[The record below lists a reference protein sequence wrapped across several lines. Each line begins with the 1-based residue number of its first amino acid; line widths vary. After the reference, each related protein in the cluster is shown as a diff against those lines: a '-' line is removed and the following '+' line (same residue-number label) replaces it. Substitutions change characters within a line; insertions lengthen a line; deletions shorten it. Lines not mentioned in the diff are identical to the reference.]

1 MIFSVLAAARIED
14 NDQQYQDDR
23 WTYESG
29 KPNQR
34 VTYTLNADRFWKQ
47 PNVLEGDASGR
58 CVASGVRANIWARA
72 RCRAEI
78 THVLRGGG
86 RFAMG
91 WGALRWQET
100 CNPDVV
106 RFGCHRQIRFL
117 AKKVAN
123 FLHEYH
129 SELFPGMNLLH
140 LPSDR
145 SSVDHLM
152 CMPC

>member
-34 VTYTLNADRFWKQ
+34 VTYRLEADRFSSWKQ

-58 CVASGVRANIWARA
+58 CVGSGVRANIWARA
-72 RCRAEI
+72 RRRAEI

-86 RFAMG
+86 RF
-91 WGALRWQET
+91 
-100 CNPDVV
+100 CNRV
-106 RFGCHRQIRFL
+106 GSTE
-117 AKKVAN
+117 VAGDMQ
-123 FLHEYH
+123 H
-129 SELFPGMNLLH
+129 
-140 LPSDR
+140 
-145 SSVDHLM
+145 
-152 CMPC
+152 